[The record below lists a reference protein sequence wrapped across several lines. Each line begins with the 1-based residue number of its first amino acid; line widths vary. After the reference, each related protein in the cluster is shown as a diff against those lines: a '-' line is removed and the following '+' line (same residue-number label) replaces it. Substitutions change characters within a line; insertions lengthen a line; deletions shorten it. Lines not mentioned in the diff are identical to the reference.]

1 MAPKKS
7 ADNFTSFRILGKRA
21 QDLFLR
27 AKELKKRDIKN
38 TEMPDIDDVPR
49 ETDVTV
55 RFALTGV
62 LQATLIVLAVII
74 GAWMVVVLRDKL
86 ILMLLGFFVASIID
100 PGVRMMERMGF
111 PRGVGVLIH
120 YFLALCVFLF
130 LVVSL
135 IPIIAS
141 QLQQIAILIND
152 SVNTF
157 LNNPQISLPLL
168 TTEVNHQLTQ
178 FVHVTLQNLSI
189 TRFTDALQTLS
200 TNMSSWAQGSFVV
213 ATKIAGGVVAFF
225 INLVI
230 VLVLAFFI
238 QLEREHLR
246 TWSRSFFP
254 AKYRPYIDAK
264 IEAIQQKIGQW
275 ARGQLL
281 LGLSI
286 GLLVF
291 VALTILRMPY
301 AVTLA
306 ILSAFTEFIPYI
318 GPFIAAVPAVLIAL
332 TEGGIVWALIVMGV
346 YYVIQWC
353 ENNLLVPLIMKRA
366 VGLSPIAIIFA
377 MLIALSFPDV
387 IHPIL
392 ALLLAVPVTTIV
404 TIFLDDF
411 RRTPPSYR
419 N

>member
-1 MAPKKS
+1 
-7 ADNFTSFRILGKRA
+7 
-21 QDLFLR
+21 
-27 AKELKKRDIKN
+27 
-38 TEMPDIDDVPR
+38 
-49 ETDVTV
+49 
-55 RFALTGV
+55 
-62 LQATLIVLAVII
+62 
-74 GAWMVVVLRDKL
+74 
-86 ILMLLGFFVASIID
+86 
-100 PGVRMMERMGF
+100 
-111 PRGVGVLIH
+111 
-120 YFLALCVFLF
+120 
-130 LVVSL
+130 
-135 IPIIAS
+135 
-141 QLQQIAILIND
+141 
-152 SVNTF
+152 VNTF

-213 ATKIAGGVVAFF
+213 ATKIAGGVV
-225 INLVI
+225 
-230 VLVLAFFI
+230 AFFI

-332 TEGGIVWALIVMGV
+332 TVLRHSVV
-346 YYVIQWC
+346 
-353 ENNLLVPLIMKRA
+353 
-366 VGLSPIAIIFA
+366 
-377 MLIALSFPDV
+377 
-387 IHPIL
+387 
-392 ALLLAVPVTTIV
+392 
-404 TIFLDDF
+404 
-411 RRTPPSYR
+411 
-419 N
+419 